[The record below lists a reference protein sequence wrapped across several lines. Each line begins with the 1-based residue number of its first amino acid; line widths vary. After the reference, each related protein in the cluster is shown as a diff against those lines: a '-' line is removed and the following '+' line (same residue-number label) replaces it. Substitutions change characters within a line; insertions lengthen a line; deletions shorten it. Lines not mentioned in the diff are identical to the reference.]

1 MNWSQFLLDW
11 DPKSNCADACP
22 GGECEVS
29 DKQICGTSREALGG
43 CNRRY
48 KQYFD
53 KYCKKTCGICGDGA
67 STGSGTSGGKDSG
80 TSSTCSN
87 ACPGT
92 GCAVNPQTICSNPGA
107 YGGCNG
113 QYSSIFA
120 KYCKKACNA
129 C

>member
-1 MNWSQFLLDW
+1 MNWSQYLLDW

-43 CNRRY
+43 CNGRY
-48 KQYFD
+48 KNYFD

-92 GCAVNPQTICSNPGA
+92 GCAVNPQTICSNPSA